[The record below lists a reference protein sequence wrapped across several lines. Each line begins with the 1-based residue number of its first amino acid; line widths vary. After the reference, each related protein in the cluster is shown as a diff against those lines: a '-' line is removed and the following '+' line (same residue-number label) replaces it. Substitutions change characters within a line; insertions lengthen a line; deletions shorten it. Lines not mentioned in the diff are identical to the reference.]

1 MMMVRCRLHT
11 AVICTLYIQSSE
23 LLEEAYTYFF
33 NTGEMYLGINFLSW
47 NSVMQISHIHVHSLN
62 VLCRKA
68 IVISSGLMLM
78 QMYCTEAEWSFRY
91 CKP

>member
-1 MMMVRCRLHT
+1 MMMVRYRLHT
-11 AVICTLYIQSSE
+11 AVICTLYIHSS

-33 NTGEMYLGINFLSW
+33 NTDEMYLGINVLSW
-47 NSVMQISHIHVHSLN
+47 NSVMQISCIHIHSLN

-78 QMYCTEAEWSFRY
+78 
-91 CKP
+91 